1 MLFLLANAAFLTI
14 VLGYGWF
21 AGTALD
27 RIAVAA
33 AFTALALTFAAN
45 STIGFERSGP
55 IILIIDCALF
65 AAITA
70 VALRSPRHWPV
81 WFAGF
86 QLAAVMFGLAAL
98 LWPTKNAAIYHT
110 LAGFF
115 AIPALLAM
123 ALGLFRDRLAEARD
137 RNTSPPRHVGP
148 G

>member
-1 MLFLLANAAFLTI
+1 MLFLFANAVFLI
-14 VLGYGWF
+14 LVLGYGWF

-27 RIAVAA
+27 RVGVAA
-33 AFTALALTFAAN
+33 ALAALVLTFLAN
-45 STIGFERSGP
+45 WAIGFDRSGP
-55 IILIIDCALF
+55 VVLVIDCALL

-98 LWPTKNAAIYHT
+98 AQPGGSTSIYHT

-115 AIPALLAM
+115 AIPALLSM
-123 ALGLFRDRLAEARD
+123 ALGLFLDRVAEARE
-137 RNTSPPRHVGP
+137 REVTGRRA
-148 G
+148 